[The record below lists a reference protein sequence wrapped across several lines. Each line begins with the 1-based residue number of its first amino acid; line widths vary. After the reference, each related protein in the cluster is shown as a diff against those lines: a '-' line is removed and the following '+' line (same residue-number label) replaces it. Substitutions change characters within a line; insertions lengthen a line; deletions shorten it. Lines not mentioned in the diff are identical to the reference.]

1 MINITYIYLITGI
14 DNYPYTYPLVR
25 RLDAI
30 KLKKKK
36 EEEET

>member
-1 MINITYIYLITGI
+1 VLKPGI
-14 DNYPYTYPLVR
+14 DNYPITYPLVR

-36 EEEET
+36 EEEKEDLKR